1 MSHEEIDPILPP
13 EGSGHVW
20 RYESANLDIEA
31 LQQYLLDTTFEDESA
46 IVIDLSERYNMKRRA
61 SLADIEMNMTREY
74 KGVASDGVIDEQKG
88 EPLAH
93 EEPVEV
99 LKVSI
104 PTQDEQ
110 LFHLHIYSVPN
121 GGGEIRF
128 EYILDNLNV

>member
-20 RYESANLDIEA
+20 RYESADLDIKA
-31 LQQYLLDTTFEDESA
+31 LQQYLLDTSFEDEA
-46 IVIDLSERYNMKRRA
+46 AVVIDLSDRYNMKRRM

-74 KGVASDGVIDEQKG
+74 KGVAIDGLIDEQKG

-99 LKVSI
+99 LQMPIS
-104 PTQDEQ
+104 TQDER
-110 LFHLHIYSVPN
+110 LWHLRIYSVPN

-128 EYILDNLNV
+128 EYIFNNENI